1 MLELAK
7 ALSID
12 TIDESL
18 ESHMKFRK
26 RNSGRLVSDFLRSF
40 LDCS

>member
-1 MLELAK
+1 MFELAS
-7 ALSID
+7 APSID
-12 TIDESL
+12 SRDESL

-40 LDCS
+40 LE